1 MSTINPSCGEH
12 LNFNG
17 WRSINRCHPIGNTNI
32 QIPQPSAIPYPMA
45 IGASTVDEIAPMLD
59 GGTIN
64 SSARIDRL
72 RLNLSLVEFEFID
85 AIESECCVLNLIP
98 N

>member
-1 MSTINPSCGEH
+1 
-12 LNFNG
+12 
-17 WRSINRCHPIGNTNI
+17 
-32 QIPQPSAIPYPMA
+32 MA

-85 AIESECCVLNLIP
+85 AIESECYVLNLIP